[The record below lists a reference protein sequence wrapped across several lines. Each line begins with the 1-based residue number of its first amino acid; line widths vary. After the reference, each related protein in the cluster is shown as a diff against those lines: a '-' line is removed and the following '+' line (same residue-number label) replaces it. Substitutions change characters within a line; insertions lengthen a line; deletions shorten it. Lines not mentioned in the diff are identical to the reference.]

1 MGNCYVA
8 PKSWLLV
15 LKIGKELLIM
25 IQWMS
30 QFSQVQQALIATLLT
45 LGVTALGASL
55 VFFSKQLTKMY

>member
-1 MGNCYVA
+1 
-8 PKSWLLV
+8 
-15 LKIGKELLIM
+15 M